1 MRLRAGLVALALAS
15 CSSNDPDE
23 LADPDLTPA
32 ATNPDG
38 IPYPTD
44 HLGGVE
50 RNAYRPGDRM
60 PNFAFLAYRDGDR
73 SKGLQPISIADYYDP
88 SGARNKVLYVQF
100 AATWCAVCSDE
111 LAASV
116 SIMEKAKAKGIVFL
130 EVVVSGATAGFGPS
144 QVEFDGWADR
154 HHTNFTTAVDVR
166 ARRTASIG
174 ISGGSGAMPHDL
186 LIDTRTM
193 EILDS
198 STGAPADVGR
208 YATEALD
215 FVEKTAPSTYE

>member
-1 MRLRAGLVALALAS
+1 
-15 CSSNDPDE
+15 
-23 LADPDLTPA
+23 
-32 ATNPDG
+32 
-38 IPYPTD
+38 
-44 HLGGVE
+44 
-50 RNAYRPGDRM
+50 M

-73 SKGLQPISIADYYDP
+73 SKGLTPISMADYYDP

-116 SIMEKAKAKGIVFL
+116 TIMDKAKAKGIVFL

-144 QVEFDGWADR
+144 QAEFDGWADR
-154 HHTNFTTAVDVR
+154 HRTNFTTAIDVR

-174 ISGGSGAMPHDL
+174 ISGASGAMPHDV

-198 STGAPADVGR
+198 SAGAPADVGV
-208 YATEALD
+208 YATDGLD
-215 FVEKTAPSTYE
+215 FVTKNPPSTY